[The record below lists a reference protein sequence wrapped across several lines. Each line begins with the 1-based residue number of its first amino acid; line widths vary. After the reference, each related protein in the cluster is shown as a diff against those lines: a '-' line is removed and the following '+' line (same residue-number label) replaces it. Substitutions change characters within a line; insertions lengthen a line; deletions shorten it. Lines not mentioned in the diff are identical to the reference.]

1 MAIFPDIKQAIDNVL
16 KPKKGSVA
24 PKPNTSGN
32 PGQFVVDLDRKGY
45 QIQEDNWYKALP
57 YGFKFRD
64 RKGDEHV
71 MFLPIN
77 PQNITVTTHYAT
89 NVITTLYGTVEEHS
103 EQRYFDILIEGTTGI
118 TPKYTKPIP
127 AESVNDIKGN
137 VSPGRARYDVSVPID
152 PNIAGG
158 FFSQTIGVANAII
171 GRAQDLVQ
179 GKQDKD
185 ISGIPS
191 LKDTGY
197 YAFHR
202 LYKFF
207 LLYKEDASGV
217 SMDNGK
223 IDKNPR
229 STRGDDGSAH
239 PLAFM
244 NYKDNVMY
252 DVSIQKFTLNRSAN
266 NPMQYQ
272 YSIVL
277 RAYNLRGISG
287 TLELSDLPNRL
298 QELGLTGVQSST
310 LLSEVS
316 EATNSVRQI
325 AAGAL
330 GGFNIL
336 GR

>member
-1 MAIFPDIKQAIDNVL
+1 MGLFPDIKQAIDNL
-16 KPKKGSVA
+16 TKPNKGSVA
-24 PKPNTSGN
+24 PRPDSVRAVD
-32 PGQFVVDLDRKGY
+32 QFNIDLDTLQYR
-45 QIQEDNWYKALP
+45 IQEDNWFKALP

-64 RKGDEHV
+64 RSGKEQV

-77 PQNITVTTHYAT
+77 PSNLTVTTHYAT

-103 EQRYFDILIEGTTGI
+103 EQRYFDIMIEGTTGI
-118 TPKYTKPIP
+118 APKYTKPIP
-127 AESVNDIKGN
+127 KESVNNIKGFT
-137 VSPGRARYDVSVPID
+137 SYGRNKMDVAVPID

-158 FFSQTIGVANAII
+158 FFNQTIGIANAVI
-171 GRAQDLVQ
+171 GRGQDLLY
-179 GKQDKD
+179 GKDGLDK
-185 ISGIPS
+185 SGIPT

-207 LLYKEDASGV
+207 QLYKADASGV
-217 SMDNGK
+217 PLAGTEIN
-223 IDKNPR
+223 KNR
-229 STRGDDGSAH
+229 RKKSGDDNSSH

-252 DVSIQKFTLNRSAN
+252 DVAIQKFTLNRSAN
-266 NPMQYQ
+266 NPMQYK

-277 RAYNLRGISG
+277 RAYNLRGISD
-287 TLELSDLPNRL
+287 TLDLGDLPNRL
-298 QELGLTGVQSST
+298 ASLGLDGVQSST
-310 LLSEVS
+310 LLSEVT

-325 AAGAL
+325 AAGAI
-330 GGFNIL
+330 GGFNVL